1 MAYSDTIREFSRRHG
16 LVPAVAALSFA
27 ANSFPLRTYE
37 GLDLW
42 FGGLFPCIAILY
54 INPLAGVLSAI
65 LSYAITAPIWGHPHG
80 LIGASLLALLAAM
93 AQTTV
98 SRRRFLDLLLALS
111 IVAPFFALMLHRY
124 GGSASATNL
133 IVYLKPPVN
142 SILNL
147 ALAVLLVETTGARR
161 WLPGAASAR
170 PYPLRASLLAGF
182 LAVSIVPLVLVFLF
196 QSRQFEKNLYLQR
209 EVRLRDAASEISA
222 ELGWRLNQHAE
233 AVGAAALAVEQSSH
247 PHQEALNRILK
258 VWHAQYPGFLTMIA
272 TDAEGR
278 VIAAHP
284 RTLADGR
291 DYFATV
297 HSVADRSYFRE
308 PKANGKPHIS
318 RVFRG
323 RGFGA
328 DPIVALSTPYRLSG
342 RFGGVIEGSL
352 DLAGLRN
359 SVTSRAVAREAEL
372 LLLDHEKVLASTP
385 AVGFN
390 ALDDLAAS
398 PLLSQIQNH
407 PSGEG
412 AFQLQVRNT
421 NFLATSVPVDSAGWT
436 VCVLV
441 PQAVIISSLNRY
453 ITETTVLLFAIMVLS
468 VVAANFLARQ
478 VTKPLDALVVQ
489 VRGLRDRPAQYSAV
503 SPYASGP
510 EEIDILFRD
519 FLQMTTKL
527 QSTYRGLE
535 NSITERDALNSRLT
549 NLLSELEVRVSERTA
564 EFEAAKT
571 RAEEASRTKS
581 AFLANMSHEVR
592 TPLNGVIGML
602 TMLLDHPLDAEQR
615 KRANI
620 ALDSAESLLRVLN
633 DVLDLSKIEAGHLDI
648 ERLPFRLDQLIE
660 ATLSPFR
667 TTAESK
673 GLAFQASVDPK
684 CRTAFFGDPTR
695 LRQILS
701 NLAGNAVKFT
711 QQGSVSVLVQG
722 IEIDERSRAIHLQ
735 VRDTGIG
742 IPKDAQLKLFNPFQQ
757 ADSTT
762 TRRFGGTGLGLAICR
777 ELVNRM
783 GGVIGFDSV
792 EGQGSNFWFRVVLDL
807 APPCAP
813 EPKPAIR
820 TPADVRERGAVLIV
834 EDNAVN
840 QLVAQRLVEKAGYST
855 LVVESGRL
863 ALEALE
869 QTRFDVILMDCQMPD
884 MDGYQTT
891 DAIRR
896 SEAGRRTPIIA
907 MTAHAMAGDRE
918 RCIEAGMDDYI
929 TKPVRESELHALLD
943 RWTSLQP
950 SHAALEKAPAGS
962 AQLLQS

>member
-1 MAYSDTIREFSRRHG
+1 M
-16 LVPAVAALSFA
+16 
-27 ANSFPLRTYE
+27 RTYE
-37 GLDLW
+37 GLELW
-42 FGGLFPCIAILY
+42 LGGVFPCIAILY
-54 INPLAGVLSAI
+54 ISPLAGAVSAVAA
-65 LSYAITAPIWGHPHG
+65 YAITAAVWGHPHG

-93 AQTTV
+93 AQTTLA
-98 SRRRFLDLLLALS
+98 RRRFLDLLLALS
-111 IVAPFFALMLHRY
+111 IVAPLFALLLYRY
-124 GGSASATNL
+124 GGSATATNL

-147 ALAVLLVETTGARR
+147 ALAVLLIETTGARR
-161 WLPGAASAR
+161 WLPGASTAS

-182 LAVSIVPLVLVFLF
+182 LAVSIVPLILVFLF
-196 QSRQFEKNLYLQR
+196 QSRQFEKNLYRQR
-209 EVRLRDAASEISA
+209 EARLRDAASEISA
-222 ELGWRLNQHAE
+222 ELSWRLNQHVE
-233 AVGAAALAVEQSSH
+233 AVSAAALAMEQNSQPNH
-247 PHQEALNRILK
+247 EAFNRILK

-284 RTLADGR
+284 RTLADGK
-291 DYFATV
+291 DYFSTV

-308 PKANGKPHIS
+308 PKANGKPHVS
-318 RVFRG
+318 RVLRG

-328 DPIVALSTPYRLSG
+328 DPIVAVSAPYRTPG
-342 RFGGVIEGSL
+342 GFGGVIEGSL

-359 SVTSRAVAREAEL
+359 MVTSKAVSHEAEL
-372 LLLDHEKVLASTP
+372 LLLDNEKVVAATP
-385 AVGFN
+385 AIGLN
-390 ALDDLAAS
+390 TLDDLS
-398 PLLSQIQNH
+398 TNPILRQIQDRVE
-407 PSGEG
+407 GEDS
-412 AFQLQVRNT
+412 FQLQVRKAKY
-421 NFLATSVPVDSAGWT
+421 LAAAVAVASTRWT

-441 PQAVIISSLNRY
+441 PETVLISSLNRY

-489 VRGLRDRPAQYSAV
+489 VRGLRDEPAQYSAV

-519 FLQMTTKL
+519 FQQMTAKL
-527 QSTYRGLE
+527 QSTYRGLA
-535 NSITERDALNSRLT
+535 NSIAERDALNNRLT
-549 NLLSELEVRVSERTA
+549 NLLSELEVRVTERTA
-564 EFEAAKT
+564 EFEMAKT

-615 KRANI
+615 KRATI

-648 ERLPFRLDQLIE
+648 ERLPFRLDQLME

-667 TTAESK
+667 STAESK
-673 GLAFQASVDPK
+673 GLRFHASVDVK

-722 IEIDERSRAIHLQ
+722 IEIDDRSRAIHVQ

-783 GGVIGFDSV
+783 GGVIGFDSI

-813 EPKPAIR
+813 DPKPAIKSNE
-820 TPADVRERGAVLIV
+820 AVRERGEVLIV

-840 QLVAQRLVEKAGYST
+840 QLVAQRLVEKAGYRT
-855 LVVESGRL
+855 TVVESGRL

-869 QTRFDVILMDCQMPD
+869 QSRFDVILMDCQMPE

-918 RCIEAGMDDYI
+918 RCLESGMDDYI

-943 RWTSLQP
+943 RWTNLQP
-950 SHAALEKAPAGS
+950 PRATIEKAPAGS
-962 AQLLQS
+962 VQVLKS